1 MSADESLAE
10 SMAALA
16 EAFDRQEAADELL
29 PLMVSAALDIVPG
42 AQYGGVSVIRDNG
55 RVETVAPSHPL
66 VLQVDDLQYQLD
78 EGPCLEALHQGSA
91 ALARNLAV
99 DARWPAYGPRAAELG
114 IHAQLG
120 VQLVDE
126 PRTPCSLNLYAARED
141 AFSDEAV
148 RLAGLI
154 VRHAAPALR
163 HASLESQLIDAV
175 DSRQTIGQAV
185 GILMWQYQLT
195 DAQAFSYLVRLSQ
208 VSNTKVR
215 TVAADLVNR
224 HNRQVEGR
232 VGG

>member
-1 MSADESLAE
+1 MAE
-10 SMAALA
+10 LA
-16 EAFDRQEAADELL
+16 EAFDRQESADELL
-29 PLMVSAALDIVPG
+29 PLLVSAALDIVPG
-42 AQYGGVSVIRDNG
+42 AQYGGVSVIRASG

-66 VLQVDDLQYQLD
+66 VEQVDELRYQLD
-78 EGPCLEALHQGSA
+78 EGPCLDALHHGST
-91 ALARNLAV
+91 ALARDLAV

-126 PRTPCSLNLYAARED
+126 PRTTCSLNLYAAQDD
-141 AFSDEAV
+141 AFSDNAV

-163 HASLESQLIDAV
+163 HASLERQLIDAV

-215 TVAADLVNR
+215 QVAADLVDG
-224 HNRQVEGR
+224 HNQR
-232 VGG
+232 VAPPVNG